1 MVKKMLAL
9 TMGLLLILALASC
22 NGTQGD
28 GGNATQPDYYIEHIG
43 VRIEVGADAMPTIIR
58 LGQYTREVG
67 EACGTD
73 EMDVIYTFSGFEI
86 ETHVKGE
93 DEYIRL
99 IKLLDDSITTPEGIT
114 IGSTRDDVVKAYGK
128 SYKEGSG
135 GAIRYEGAKSNIE
148 FHFGSQGTVSN
159 IYVRMK

>member
-1 MVKKMLAL
+1 MVKKILAL

-28 GGNATQPDYYIEHIG
+28 DGNATQPDYYIEHIG

-73 EMDVIYTFSGFEI
+73 EMDVIYTFSGLEI
-86 ETHVKGE
+86 QTHVDGE
-93 DEYIRL
+93 SEYIRL
-99 IKLLDDSITTPEGIT
+99 IKLLDDRISTPEGVT
-114 IGSTRDDVVKAYGK
+114 IGSSRDDVIDAYGK
-128 SYKEGSG
+128 NYTEGSG
-135 GAIRYEGAKSNIE
+135 GSIGYKGAKSNIE
-148 FHFGSQGTVSN
+148 FYFGSQGTVSN
-159 IYVRMK
+159 IYIKMK